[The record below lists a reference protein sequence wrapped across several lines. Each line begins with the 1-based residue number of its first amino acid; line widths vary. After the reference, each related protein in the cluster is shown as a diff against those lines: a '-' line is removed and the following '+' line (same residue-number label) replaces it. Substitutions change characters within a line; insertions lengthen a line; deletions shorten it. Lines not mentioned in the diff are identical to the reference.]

1 MGVSNVGKATQNEAP
16 LVLLKELTAEKPY
29 ENEQF

>member
-1 MGVSNVGKATQNEAP
+1 VGKPTQNEAP